1 MVKMHKALFLDRDGI
16 INIDS
21 GYVSKFSDFVFVDD
35 LFPFLKKTQD
45 AGYKLIIVTN
55 QSGIARGYFTEADF
69 VHLMKEVDAK
79 MQEQRIQIEATYYCP
94 YHPDGKVEGYSIE
107 HFDRKPSPGMIL
119 RAIDEHQ
126 IDPLQSYII
135 GDHMRDIEAGHKA
148 GLKGG
153 FLVSS
158 SSDALEHKSKMDNF
172 DFLRVDRL
180 TDLLSFF

>member
-1 MVKMHKALFLDRDGI
+1 MHKALFLDRDGI
-16 INIDS
+16 INVDS
-21 GYVSKFSDFVFVDD
+21 GYVSTLSQFIFVDG
-35 LFPFLKKTQD
+35 LFSFLKKAISAD
-45 AGYKLIIVTN
+45 YKLIIVTN
-55 QSGIARGYFTEADF
+55 QSGIARGYYTETDF
-69 VHLMKEVDAK
+69 LNLMKEVDVK
-79 MQEQRIQIEATYYCP
+79 MQEQGIQIEATYYCP
-94 YHPDGKVEGYSIE
+94 YHPDGKVAGYAIE

-119 RAIDEHQ
+119 RAIEEHQ

-158 SSDALEHKSKMDNF
+158 SSDMLEHKNKMDNF